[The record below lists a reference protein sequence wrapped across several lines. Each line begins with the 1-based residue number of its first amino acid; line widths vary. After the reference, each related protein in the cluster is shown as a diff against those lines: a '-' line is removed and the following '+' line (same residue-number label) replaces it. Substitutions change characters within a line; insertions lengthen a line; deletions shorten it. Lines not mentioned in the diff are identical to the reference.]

1 MLVLKSTTKNDPLV
15 PFFEVVR
22 FRWVRGLAFCGM
34 EPVSCL
40 LDAKSLAARYLV
52 ASTTGLLTRR
62 WVNGATTSTVGNATT
77 QLLS

>member
-1 MLVLKSTTKNDPLV
+1 MKVNNNAQPFS

-34 EPVSCL
+34 EPAFCL
-40 LDAKSLAARYLV
+40 LDDKSLAARYLV
-52 ASTTGLLTRR
+52 AFTTGLLTRR